1 MVQGRLQSGNKKLH
15 NSEGNPLEIAYKY
28 KFVTL
33 ILTSLC
39 SELVRNERNKQEK
52 NLPRFDAANYCWK
65 FLIFKE

>member
-28 KFVTL
+28 QFVTL

-39 SELVRNERNKQEK
+39 SEQVEMREK
-52 NLPRFDAANYCWK
+52 SK
-65 FLIFKE
+65 K